1 VRVEQPAP
9 GQTVNNSSSESRTT
23 LVPANSLVTSTEAIS
38 LHGDP
43 AFQQLL
49 AKIGLPPVS
58 FTSKKNQSED
68 LSLRA
73 PESSG
78 YRRMPQMGALF
89 ALTN

>member
-68 LSLRA
+68 RSVLRNHRA
-73 PESSG
+73 TAECHKWEPFS
-78 YRRMPQMGALF
+78 R
-89 ALTN
+89 